1 MRMHTGEKPYKCTL
15 CGIAFTSKQ
24 TQIHFA
30 MFLQLYMFVAST
42 QLKKHTLRHTGERPY
57 KCWHCGKAFRQK
69 DTRDTHIRYHT
80 GERPYSCNFC
90 PKKYIAASHLR
101 VRLRL

>member
-1 MRMHTGEKPYKCTL
+1 MHL
-15 CGIAFTSKQ
+15 ILL
-24 TQIHFA
+24 I
-30 MFLQLYMFVAST
+30 FLASS

-57 KCWHCGKAFRQK
+57 KCWHCGKSFRQK

-80 GERPYSCNFC
+80 GERPYSCNIC

-101 VRLRL
+101 VIFEISLPI